1 MSTTR
6 TGREASRI
14 FSTGVTPLDRILGG
28 GIPPYS
34 VVILAGEPGTG
45 KTILSQQILFANATP
60 ERKAVYLTTL
70 SEPPMKAAR
79 YQSMFDFF
87 DPSKFGESVV
97 YMDIGEVIRRE
108 GLGKA
113 ADTIADM
120 LRENQPYVVVIDSFK
135 AIHDLADNPAEM
147 RTFIYDLAIELSAMQ
162 CTTLL
167 VGEYS
172 ESDVARM
179 PEFAVADGIIWLYTQ
194 KKSDQQQRYIRI
206 LKMRGADH
214 SSTAYN
220 FDIRRNGI
228 NIFAIQWVAP
238 PDIAAVRGDQVK
250 TGLPELDL
258 LLRGGI
264 PRGSPM
270 LLSGEAGSGKSTM
283 SMQYLYRGAVDNGE
297 KGIYFTYEETPA
309 QLEEN
314 AASFGWDFRDL
325 EARGMLG
332 IHYTPLT
339 LANPDEELIRMNDAI
354 VAQGARRA
362 VIDSLTALAQRI
374 SDPDEIRRFVYQ
386 LTAMLKSN
394 SCTALVTTDPPVGS
408 DRISRFGV
416 EESIID
422 GVIVLKNVRE
432 KRGRQRYL
440 EVYKLRSVNHST
452 GDHLMKITSRGIQ
465 LFPRAEEVAD

>member
-1 MSTTR
+1 MSGTR
-6 TGREASRI
+6 TGRDMGRI
-14 FSTGVTPLDRILGG
+14 FSTGVPPLDRILGG

-60 ERKAVYLTTL
+60 ERKAIYLTTL

-97 YMDIGEVIRRE
+97 YMDIGQVIRRE

-172 ESDVARM
+172 EEDVVSM
-179 PEFAVADGIIWLYTQ
+179 PEFAVADGIIWLSMQ
-194 KKSDQQQRYIRI
+194 KKSDQQRYIRI

-220 FDIRRNGI
+220 FDIRRNGV
-228 NIFAIQWVAP
+228 NIFAIQWAAP
-238 PDIAAVRGDQVK
+238 PDVAAVRGDQAK
-250 TGLPELDL
+250 TGLAELDL

-270 LLSGEAGSGKSTM
+270 LVSGEAGAGKSTLC
-283 SMQYLYRGAVDNGE
+283 MQYLYHGAVDHGE

-309 QLEEN
+309 QIEEN

-325 EARGMLG
+325 EARGMLA
-332 IHYTPLT
+332 IHFTPLT

-354 VAQGARRA
+354 VALGARRA
-362 VIDSLTALAQRI
+362 IIDSLTALAQRI
-374 SDPDEIRRFVYQ
+374 GDPDEIRRFVYQ

-394 SCTALVTTDPPVGS
+394 RCTGLVTIDPPVGS

-440 EVYKLRSVNHST
+440 EVYKLRGVNHST
-452 GDHLMKITSRGIQ
+452 GDHLMKITSGGIQ
-465 LFPRAEEVAD
+465 LFPRAEEVNE